1 MPKQKF
7 YAQKDVQ
14 TMDII
19 FLNGMAVETL
29 VGVFEWER
37 QKKQK
42 LMLDVTVGIASNANR
57 QDDLG
62 NTISYAD
69 IAALVR
75 DDVGGQQ
82 FQLLETV
89 AEHTAQL
96 ILAQNGVLEVTVKV
110 VKPGILSGIKE
121 VGIQITRQ
129 K

>member
-1 MPKQKF
+1 
-7 YAQKDVQ
+7 
-14 TMDII
+14 MDII
-19 FLNGMAVETL
+19 FLNGMGVETL

-42 LMLDVTVGIASNANR
+42 LMLDVTVGMASNENR

-69 IAALVR
+69 IAHLVR
-75 DDVGGQQ
+75 DDLQGQQ

-96 ILAQNGVLEVTVKV
+96 ILAQTGVLEVTVKV